1 MPGGLGRWR
10 VDRVARRIGAIPI
23 TDPAM
28 PSIDIRRSH
37 DKSIKEARAA
47 VERVAAK
54 INEKF
59 HVECGWNGNS
69 LEFERSGV
77 HGSIS
82 LGKGEVRV
90 VANLGFLLSALKGTI
105 ESEIHKYIDR
115 EFG

>member
-1 MPGGLGRWR
+1 
-10 VDRVARRIGAIPI
+10 
-23 TDPAM
+23 M
-28 PSIDIRRSH
+28 PSIDIRRPH
-37 DKSIKEARAA
+37 DKSMKEAKAA

-54 INEKF
+54 IQEKF
-59 HVECGWNGNS
+59 DVACGWNGNT

-77 HGSIS
+77 HGEIS

-90 VANLGFLLSALKGTI
+90 IANLGFLLMALRGTI

>member
-1 MPGGLGRWR
+1 
-10 VDRVARRIGAIPI
+10 
-23 TDPAM
+23 M
-28 PSIDIRRSH
+28 PSIDIRRRH
-37 DKSIKEARAA
+37 DKSIKDAKAA

-54 INEKF
+54 INERF
-59 HVECGWNGNS
+59 EVECGWNGNT

-90 VANLGFLLSALKGTI
+90 VANLGFLLMALKGTI
-105 ESEIHKYIDR
+105 EAEIHKVLDR

>member
-1 MPGGLGRWR
+1 
-10 VDRVARRIGAIPI
+10 
-23 TDPAM
+23 M
-28 PSIDIRRSH
+28 PSIDIRRRH

-59 HVECGWNGNS
+59 SVECGWNGNT

-105 ESEIHKYIDR
+105 EAEIHKVMDR
-115 EFG
+115 EFGD